1 TRPCR
6 LIDVIPD
13 IKRSRIGRS
22 GRRYIS
28 SWLLMVLEPTAAW
41 SVTGE
46 RGRQGCADRRF
57 SGMKTASLQGRI
69 HGVSARPCLP
79 HLTRNNHQ
87 YCLPN
92 HQPNQGQQAIH
103 RSGNGSYPP
112 RPCTRPQPLTVT
124 SHKSQKTKNPP
135 IRRVF
140 WQKER
145 DLT

>member
-1 TRPCR
+1 
-6 LIDVIPD
+6 VIPD

-57 SGMKTASLQGRI
+57 SGMKTASLEGRI
-69 HGVSARPCLP
+69 HGVSARPCLRTCP
-79 HLTRNNHQ
+79 ATNTNTACQTISQTKVSRPSIGPAMGHTRLGHAPDYSHSQ
-87 YCLPN
+87 S
-92 HQPNQGQQAIH
+92 QA
-103 RSGNGSYPP
+103 
-112 RPCTRPQPLTVT
+112 T
-124 SHKSQKTKNPP
+124 SHKPQKTKNPP